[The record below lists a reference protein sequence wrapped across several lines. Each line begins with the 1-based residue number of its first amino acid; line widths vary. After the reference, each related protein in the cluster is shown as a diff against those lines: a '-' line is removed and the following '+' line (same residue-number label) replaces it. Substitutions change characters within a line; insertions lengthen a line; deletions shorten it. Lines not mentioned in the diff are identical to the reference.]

1 MVKAFEPIDVY
12 PCTIDEEYLDLSVSI
27 ASLFG
32 HLCFGTTFAHDEE
45 MELLASQREAL
56 KRGTNDLDSQSIP
69 SSGEASVHQRGTSPL
84 PSDLGSGSDPKSHA
98 LNDLDRMPK
107 RSRTSSPFLRNQRG
121 DPKMSLPT
129 EISTLRQSFPRLK
142 RSFGRYL
149 NESRRE
155 NLSAPTK
162 SSDLDSNHVSSSIG
176 TSQTPLVGNQGHGAA
191 LNLRNNTRANTVR
204 NEHSAKRRVGI
215 RPGTQTEPIELS
227 DGDGPSQGNH
237 DGDFLLDELPE
248 PDDVPGR
255 SFESQLGSE
264 TQVTISDT
272 DFESQSP
279 RNSNPDSRAVR
290 LQQRKEAYIAAKE
303 PSGIWGVDH
312 GLISSSAHHGNE
324 EVEL

>member
-1 MVKAFEPIDVY
+1 MVKAFEPVDVY
-12 PCTIDEEYLDLSVSI
+12 PCTVDEDYLDLSVSI

-45 MELLASQREAL
+45 MELLASQRETL
-56 KRGTNDLDSQSIP
+56 KRGTHDLDSQSMP
-69 SSGEASVHQRGTSPL
+69 SSGEASVNQRVTSPL
-84 PSDLGSGSDPKSHA
+84 PSVLGSESDPESHA
-98 LNDLDRMPK
+98 LNNLDRVPK
-107 RSRTSSPFLRNQRG
+107 RPRTSPPFLRDRRG

-129 EISTLRQSFPRLK
+129 EVSTLRQSFPRLK

-149 NESRRE
+149 SQSTRE

-162 SSDLDSNHVSSSIG
+162 SSNPDSSSNLG
-176 TSQTPLVGNQGHGAA
+176 TSQTALSGNQGHFVAPH
-191 LNLRNNTRANTVR
+191 LRNNTRANTVG
-204 NEHSAKRRVGI
+204 NEHSVNCRVVV
-215 RPGTQTEPIELS
+215 RPGTQAEPIELS
-227 DGDGPSQGNH
+227 DGDPQGNQ

-248 PDDVPGR
+248 PDDVPGANC
-255 SFESQLGSE
+255 ESQLGFE

-272 DFESQSP
+272 VFESQSS

-290 LQQRKEAYIAAKE
+290 LQHRKEAYKAAKE
-303 PSGIWGVDH
+303 SSGIWGVDY

>member
-12 PCTIDEEYLDLSVSI
+12 PCTIDEDYLDLSVSI

-45 MELLASQREAL
+45 MELLASQRKTL
-56 KRGTNDLDSQSIP
+56 KRSTNDLDSQSMP
-69 SSGEASVHQRGTSPL
+69 SSGEASVHQRGMSPL
-84 PSDLGSGSDPKSHA
+84 SSGFGSGSDLESHA
-98 LNDLDRMPK
+98 LNDLYRVPK
-107 RSRTSSPFLRNQRG
+107 RPHTSSPFVENQRG

-129 EISTLRQSFPRLK
+129 EVATLRQSFPRLK

-149 NESRRE
+149 SQSRRE

-162 SSDLDSNHVSSSIG
+162 SSNPDSTHISSNIG
-176 TSQTPLVGNQGHGAA
+176 TSQTPLSGNQGHGVAP
-191 LNLRNNTRANTVR
+191 NLRNDTRANTVR
-204 NEHSAKRRVGI
+204 NEHSANRRVGVG
-215 RPGTQTEPIELS
+215 PGTQAEPIELS

-237 DGDFLLDELPE
+237 DGDFLLDEIHE

-255 SFESQLGSE
+255 SFESQLDSE

-272 DFESQSP
+272 GFESQSP
-279 RNSNPDSRAVR
+279 RNSNPDSRAVK
-290 LQQRKEAYIAAKE
+290 LQQRKEAYKAAKE